1 MPRLAIPL
9 VFSEFRMLHRAAPV
23 LFLIAPAL
31 VAQAPV
37 ALDALFSPAKIA
49 ERMRTTP
56 PRFEWMPDGGLLEV
70 RMDKGKQVYSRLD
83 PKTGERKPFLD
94 PEAVTVAL
102 GKAGA
107 PEAEAKRALP
117 QVRWNPAMDAA
128 LFTLGGDFYHLT
140 LAGNAVR
147 RLTKDGKTKDVPT
160 FSPDGRKIAFL
171 RDNDLHVFELES
183 GQEIRL
189 TRDGSEERLNGRL
202 DWVYDEEVY
211 GRGSKRAF
219 WWSPDSRLLAFLQLD
234 IAKVPVHTLMDDRS
248 QPQKAVTVRYPKAGE
263 PNPTARVGIVDLQG
277 TLAWMEDPYPGQ
289 ETLAVQVGWDPGNRL
304 LVAYQDRIQTW
315 LELRRFEGGR
325 GRSLILEKSKAWQD
339 RLPLPHFLKDGGFLW
354 QSDRTGF
361 RHLYRYDASGN
372 LLRVVTEGAWDVRAL
387 HGVDES
393 RTGRQAKNKPVY
405 FSGTQRGSTG
415 LDLYSVQLDG
425 KSPNAKLERLTD
437 KPGTHRVSLPKD
449 LTHVLDRWS
458 DAATPTQTLV
468 LSAEGKALQTLDG
481 GTPSAFPGRPGTVK
495 LQKIK
500 ARDGAELEA
509 MLVLPPDFDPK
520 RKYPV
525 VQHVYGGP
533 HAPTVQNVFPRGG
546 EWNHFLASQGYVT
559 FIVDPRTA
567 SNHGPASAYAAYR
580 KLGVQELADL
590 EDGVAWLRQQGWAD
604 TSRVALE
611 GWSYGGFMVAYALT
625 HSDKWKVGV
634 AGAPVTDY
642 RLYDSIYT
650 ERYMGLPKDNPAGYD
665 GTNVMKV
672 AANLKGRLLVFH
684 GTLDDNVHP
693 QNTIQLVDAFQKAG
707 KDVDLVLLP
716 GAGHG
721 PRTPEQIWVR
731 YKKMWDFLCN
741 NL

>member
-1 MPRLAIPL
+1 MQLSALPFAMIL
-9 VFSEFRMLHRAAPV
+9 VAPT
-23 LFLIAPAL
+23 L

-37 ALDALFSPAKIA
+37 TLDALFSPARIA
-49 ERMRTTP
+49 ERMRAMP

-70 RMDKGKQVYSRLD
+70 RTEKGKQAFSRLD
-83 PKTGERKPFLD
+83 PKSGERKPFVD
-94 PEAVTVAL
+94 QEAVAVAL

-107 PEAEAKRALP
+107 PEAEAKRALG
-117 QVRWNPAMDAA
+117 QARWNPAMDAA

-147 RLTKDGKTKDVPT
+147 RLTLDGKAKDVPT

-171 RDNDLHVFELES
+171 RNNDLHALELDS

-248 QPQKAVTVRYPKAGE
+248 QPQKAVAIRYPKAGE
-263 PNPTARVGIVDLQG
+263 PNPIARVGILDLQG

-289 ETLAVQVGWDPGNRL
+289 ETLAVQVGWDPANRL

-325 GRSLILEKSKAWQD
+325 GRSLILEKSKTWQD

-354 QSDRTGF
+354 QSDRSGF
-361 RHLYRYDASGN
+361 RHLYRYDSNGG
-372 LLRVVTEGAWDVRAL
+372 LLRAVTEGPWDVRTL

-393 RTGRQAKNKPVY
+393 RTGRQARNKQVY
-405 FSGTQRGSTG
+405 FSATLRGSTG
-415 LDLYSVQLDG
+415 LDLCTAQLDG
-425 KSPNAKLERLTD
+425 KTPNAKLERLTD
-437 KPGTHRVSLPKD
+437 KPGTHRVSLPKN
-449 LTHVLDRWS
+449 LAHVLDRWS
-458 DAATPTQTLV
+458 DAVTPTRTFL

-481 GTPSAFPGRPGTVK
+481 GTPSAFPGRPGTVRM
-495 LQKIK
+495 QKVK

-509 MLVLPPDFDPK
+509 LLVLPPDFDPK

-533 HAPTVQNVFPRGG
+533 HAPTVQDAFPRGG

-559 FIVDPRTA
+559 FILDPRTA
-567 SNHGPASAYAAYR
+567 SNHGPASAYSAYR

-590 EDGVAWLRQQGWAD
+590 EDGVAWLAQQGWAD

-665 GTNVMKV
+665 GTNVMKA
-672 AANLKGRLLVFH
+672 AANLKGKLLVFH

-716 GAGHG
+716 GSGHG
-721 PRTPEQIWVR
+721 PRSPEQLWVR
-731 YKKMWDFLCN
+731 YKKMWDFLRTS
-741 NL
+741 L